1 MPYLC
6 LAMRQP
12 PLNSF
17 TAEGS
22 SLAAAHM
29 EFRDVDQQN
38 KMKTWRELP
47 FPNSAI
53 PHFSIAWQF
62 GILGILGMGT

>member
-1 MPYLC
+1 
-6 LAMRQP
+6 
-12 PLNSF
+12 
-17 TAEGS
+17 
-22 SLAAAHM
+22 M

-47 FPNSAI
+47 FPDIVI
-53 PHFSIAWQF
+53 PHYSIAWQI